1 MPGAQL
7 TSKGAAVPAMAAGGA
22 GHNRRQGCGTTVS
35 SRDAAMELPQI
46 TLITQVYNQPE
57 AVARHV
63 ASWKALP
70 AEVRRALEFIVV
82 DDCSDVPLAV
92 PDRGDLNL
100 RLFRVIDDIDWNM
113 PGCKNLAALMARA
126 DFLLFFDCDNIAP
139 AAGLAALAR
148 AAGQLRPDVLYN
160 FRRVLE
166 DGQEMPPHINTL
178 LMSKRGFFQAGGMDE
193 DFCGHYGYEDVHF
206 HHMWRHH
213 VGTELLL
220 ADIAFTQLGY
230 RTSTMN
236 RDTSRNQALI
246 HEKINVQRYRRS
258 TGKLRFNW
266 SEQLAA

>member
-1 MPGAQL
+1 
-7 TSKGAAVPAMAAGGA
+7 
-22 GHNRRQGCGTTVS
+22 
-35 SRDAAMELPQI
+35 MELPKI
-46 TLITQVYNQPE
+46 TLITQVYNQPD

-63 ASWKALP
+63 ASWKSLDPQVA
-70 AEVRRALEFIVV
+70 RQLEFVVV
-82 DDCSDVPLAV
+82 DDFSDAPLDVPE
-92 PDRGDLNL
+92 RGGLNL
-100 RLFRVIDDIDWNM
+100 RLFRVTDDIDWNM

-126 DFLLFFDCDNIAP
+126 DFLLFFDCDNMIAP
-139 AAGLAALAR
+139 DGLAALAR
-148 AAGQLRPDVLYN
+148 AVGQLRPDVLYN

-166 DGQEMPPHINTL
+166 DGEEMAPHINTL

-193 DFCGHYGYEDVHF
+193 DFSGHYGYEDVHF

-220 ADIAFTQLGY
+220 SDIAFTQLGY
-230 RTSTMN
+230 RTSTMS

-246 HEKINVQRYRRS
+246 HEKINVQQYRRS